1 MLYMVKFTINIHPML
16 VYIPYMDP
24 MGNIFMKFF
33 LMNQKPTK
41 QQELKS
47 RPPKKRDHPLKVKTN
62 RKAS

>member
-1 MLYMVKFTINIHPML
+1 ML